1 MTLIPEEIT
10 IPISSFVRNYIYS
23 CFCVLFCLSEE
34 RHTVCF
40 LDNRRKAYIDKRK
53 KLHHILWATNVAS
66 LRLL

>member
-40 LDNRRKAYIDKRK
+40 LDNRIDKRK
-53 KLHHILWATNVAS
+53 KLHHILWATNEAS

>member
-1 MTLIPEEIT
+1 MTLIPEEITIAIIT

-53 KLHHILWATNVAS
+53 KLHHILGKF
-66 LRLL
+66 